1 MEIKFIKLLLILV
14 FVNPISGKDWIIS
27 PSSNAQEEIQEAL
40 ILAEPGD
47 QVLLTKGIYNLNHGL
62 SLDIDNVSIL
72 GAGMYETILDFSNQ
86 ETGAQGLLVTSD
98 NVLMQDFA
106 IENAKGD
113 AIKSKGV
120 KNISFIKVRTEW
132 TNGPDSKNGAYG
144 LYPVE
149 SIGVLIDGCIAIGAS
164 DAGVYVGQSEQIIV
178 RNTRAEFNVAGIEIE
193 NSYYADVYN
202 NVATNNTG
210 GILIFD
216 LPNLPKQGGKFVR
229 VFQNR
234 SFNNNTDNF
243 APEGNIVGLVPS
255 GTGLIIMANRNVEVF
270 DNSFDNNQTVHVAVV
285 AGDLESGDDNYDPF
299 PKGIQIH
306 NNQYSNVGM
315 KPDVSRGD
323 LSPILMDIAKGDMPD
338 IIWDGL
344 LPMSE
349 LFFGQPEKEKIIIE
363 EASDTN
369 FLDLD
374 VFWYV
379 AFPFFHSPS
388 RDKSE
393 FKGSITNLP
402 PISKWN

>member
-1 MEIKFIKLLLILV
+1 MKLSKLSFLLIV
-14 FVNPISGKDWIIS
+14 FSALSFSQDWKIEPS
-27 PSSNAQEEIQEAL
+27 PVAQDEIQEAL

-47 QVLLTKGIYNLNHGL
+47 TVLLSKGIYKLNHGL
-62 SLDIDNVSIL
+62 SLDVDNVSIK
-72 GAGMYETILDFSNQ
+72 GAGMYETILDFSGQ
-86 ETGAQGLLVTSD
+86 ETGAQGLLITSD

-106 IENAKGD
+106 VENAKGD

-149 SIGVLIDGCIAIGAS
+149 SIGVLIDGCVAIGAS

-178 RNTRAEFNVAGIEIE
+178 RNTRAEYNVAGIEIE
-193 NSYYADVYN
+193 NSYHADVYN
-202 NVATNNTG
+202 NIATNNTG

-229 VFQNR
+229 VFKNK
-234 SFNNNTDNF
+234 SFNNNTENF

-270 DNSFDNNQTVHVAVV
+270 ENSFDNNQTVHIAVV
-285 AGDLESGDDNYDPF
+285 AGELESGDQNYDPY
-299 PKGIQIH
+299 PKSIQIH
-306 NNQYSNVGM
+306 NNQYSNVG
-315 KPDVSRGD
+315 KNPDLSRGD
-323 LSPILMDIAKGDMPD
+323 LSPILVDIASGDMPD

-344 LPMSE
+344 LPVSQ
-349 LFFGQPEKEKIIIE
+349 LLFGQPDSEKIIIE
-363 EASDTN
+363 EVNETK

-379 AFPFFHSPS
+379 ALPFFHSPS
-388 RDKSE
+388 RDKNE

-402 PISKWN
+402 EILKWN

>member
-1 MEIKFIKLLLILV
+1 MKLSKLSFLLIV
-14 FVNPISGKDWIIS
+14 FSALSFSQDWKIEPS
-27 PSSNAQEEIQEAL
+27 PVAQDEIQEAL

-47 QVLLTKGIYNLNHGL
+47 TVLLSKGIYKLNHGL
-62 SLDIDNVSIL
+62 SLDVDNVSIK
-72 GAGMYETILDFSNQ
+72 GAGMYETILDFSGQ
-86 ETGAQGLLVTSD
+86 ETGAQGLLITSD

-106 IENAKGD
+106 VENAKGD

-149 SIGVLIDGCIAIGAS
+149 SIGVLIDGCVAIGAS

-178 RNTRAEFNVAGIEIE
+178 RNTRAEYNVAGIEIE
-193 NSYYADVYN
+193 NSYHADVYN
-202 NVATNNTG
+202 NIATNNTG

-229 VFQNR
+229 VFQNK
-234 SFNNNTDNF
+234 SFNNNTENF

-270 DNSFDNNQTVHVAVV
+270 ENSFDNNQTVHIAVV
-285 AGDLESGDDNYDPF
+285 AGELESGDENYDPY
-299 PKGIQIH
+299 PKGVQIH
-306 NNQYSNVGM
+306 NNQFSNVG
-315 KPDVSRGD
+315 KNPDLSRGD
-323 LSPILMDIAKGDMPD
+323 LSPILVDIANGDMPD

-344 LPMSE
+344 LPVSQ
-349 LFFGQPEKEKIIIE
+349 LLFGQPDSEKIIIE
-363 EASDTN
+363 EVNETK

-379 AFPFFHSPS
+379 ALPFFHSPS
-388 RDKSE
+388 RDKNE

-402 PISKWN
+402 EILKWN

>member
-1 MEIKFIKLLLILV
+1 MKLSKLSFLLIV
-14 FVNPISGKDWIIS
+14 FSAFSFSQDWKIEPS
-27 PSSNAQEEIQEAL
+27 PVAQDEIQEAL

-47 QVLLTKGIYNLNHGL
+47 TVLLSKGIYKLNHGL
-62 SLDIDNVSIL
+62 SLDVDNVSIK
-72 GAGMYETILDFSNQ
+72 GAGMYETILDFSGQ
-86 ETGAQGLLVTSD
+86 ETGAQGLLITSD

-106 IENAKGD
+106 VENAKGD

-149 SIGVLIDGCIAIGAS
+149 SIGVLIDGCVAIGAS

-178 RNTRAEFNVAGIEIE
+178 RNTRAEYNVAGIEIE
-193 NSYYADVYN
+193 NSYHADVYN
-202 NVATNNTG
+202 NIATNNTG

-229 VFQNR
+229 VFKNK
-234 SFNNNTDNF
+234 SFNNNTENF

-270 DNSFDNNQTVHVAVV
+270 ENSFDNNQTVHIAVV
-285 AGDLESGDDNYDPF
+285 AGELESGDENYDPY

-306 NNQYSNVGM
+306 NNQYSNVG
-315 KPDVSRGD
+315 KNPDLSRGD
-323 LSPILMDIAKGDMPD
+323 LSPVLVDIASGDMPD

-344 LPMSE
+344 LPVSQ
-349 LFFGQPEKEKIIIE
+349 LLFGQPDNEKIIIE
-363 EASDTN
+363 EVNETK

-379 AFPFFHSPS
+379 ALPFFHSPS
-388 RDKSE
+388 RDKNE

-402 PISKWN
+402 EILKWN

>member
-1 MEIKFIKLLLILV
+1 MKLSKLSFLLIV
-14 FVNPISGKDWIIS
+14 FSALSFSQDWKIEPS
-27 PSSNAQEEIQEAL
+27 PVAQDEIQEAL

-47 QVLLTKGIYNLNHGL
+47 TVLLSKGIYKLNHGL
-62 SLDIDNVSIL
+62 SLDVDNVSIK
-72 GAGMYETILDFSNQ
+72 GAGMYETILDFSGQ
-86 ETGAQGLLVTSD
+86 ETGAQGLLITSD

-106 IENAKGD
+106 VENAKGD

-149 SIGVLIDGCIAIGAS
+149 SIGVLIDGCVAIGAS

-193 NSYYADVYN
+193 NSYHADVYN
-202 NVATNNTG
+202 NITTNNTG

-229 VFQNR
+229 VFQNK
-234 SFNNNTDNF
+234 SFNNNTENF

-270 DNSFDNNQTVHVAVV
+270 ENSFDNNQTVHIAVV
-285 AGDLESGDDNYDPF
+285 AGELESGDKNYDPY
-299 PKGIQIH
+299 PKGVQIH
-306 NNQYSNVGM
+306 NNQFSNVG
-315 KPDVSRGD
+315 KNPDLSRGD
-323 LSPILMDIAKGDMPD
+323 LSPILVDIANGDMPD

-344 LPMSE
+344 LPVSQ
-349 LFFGQPEKEKIIIE
+349 LLFGQPDSEKIIIE
-363 EASDTN
+363 EVNETK

-379 AFPFFHSPS
+379 ALPFFHSPS
-388 RDKSE
+388 RDKNE

-402 PISKWN
+402 EILKWN

>member
-1 MEIKFIKLLLILV
+1 MKLSKLSFLLIV
-14 FVNPISGKDWIIS
+14 FSALSFSQDWKIEPS
-27 PSSNAQEEIQEAL
+27 PVAQDEIQEAL

-47 QVLLTKGIYNLNHGL
+47 TVLLSKGIYKLNHGL
-62 SLDIDNVSIL
+62 SLDVDNVSIK
-72 GAGMYETILDFSNQ
+72 GAGMYETILDFSGQ
-86 ETGAQGLLVTSD
+86 ETGAQGLLITSD

-106 IENAKGD
+106 VENAKGD

-149 SIGVLIDGCIAIGAS
+149 SIGVLIDGCVAIGAS

-178 RNTRAEFNVAGIEIE
+178 RNTRAEYNVAGIEIE
-193 NSYYADVYN
+193 NSYHADVYN
-202 NVATNNTG
+202 NIATNNTG

-229 VFQNR
+229 VFQNK
-234 SFNNNTDNF
+234 SFNNNTENF

-270 DNSFDNNQTVHVAVV
+270 ENSFDNNQTVHIAVV
-285 AGDLESGDDNYDPF
+285 AGELESGDENYDPY
-299 PKGIQIH
+299 PKGVQIH
-306 NNQYSNVGM
+306 NNQYSNVG
-315 KPDVSRGD
+315 KNPDLSRGD
-323 LSPILMDIAKGDMPD
+323 LSPILVDIASGDMPD

-344 LPMSE
+344 LPVSQ
-349 LFFGQPEKEKIIIE
+349 LLFGQPDKEKIIIE
-363 EASDTN
+363 EVNETK

-379 AFPFFHSPS
+379 ALPFFHSPS
-388 RDKSE
+388 RDKNE

-402 PISKWN
+402 EILKWN

>member
-1 MEIKFIKLLLILV
+1 MKLSKLSFLLIV
-14 FVNPISGKDWIIS
+14 FSALSFSQDWKIEPS
-27 PSSNAQEEIQEAL
+27 PVAQDEIQEAL

-47 QVLLTKGIYNLNHGL
+47 TVLLSKGIYKLNHGL
-62 SLDIDNVSIL
+62 SLDVDNVSIK
-72 GAGMYETILDFSNQ
+72 GAGMYETILDFSGQ
-86 ETGAQGLLVTSD
+86 ETGAQGLLITSD

-106 IENAKGD
+106 VENAKGD

-149 SIGVLIDGCIAIGAS
+149 SIGVLIDGCVAIGAS

-178 RNTRAEFNVAGIEIE
+178 RNTRAEYNVAGIEIE
-193 NSYYADVYN
+193 NSYHADVYN
-202 NVATNNTG
+202 NIATNNTG

-229 VFQNR
+229 VFQNK
-234 SFNNNTDNF
+234 SFNNNTENF

-270 DNSFDNNQTVHVAVV
+270 ENSFDNNQTVHIAVV
-285 AGDLESGDDNYDPF
+285 AGELESGDENYDPY
-299 PKGIQIH
+299 PKGVQIH
-306 NNQYSNVGM
+306 NNQYSNVG
-315 KPDVSRGD
+315 KNPDLSRGD
-323 LSPILMDIAKGDMPD
+323 LSPILVDIANGDMPD

-344 LPMSE
+344 LPVSQ
-349 LFFGQPEKEKIIIE
+349 LLFGQPDSEKIIIE
-363 EASDTN
+363 EVNETK

-379 AFPFFHSPS
+379 ALPFFHSPS
-388 RDKSE
+388 RDKTE

-402 PISKWN
+402 EILKWN

>member
-1 MEIKFIKLLLILV
+1 MKLSKLSFLLIV
-14 FVNPISGKDWIIS
+14 FSALSFSQDWKIEPS
-27 PSSNAQEEIQEAL
+27 PVAQDEIQEAL

-47 QVLLTKGIYNLNHGL
+47 TVLLSKGIYKLNHGL
-62 SLDIDNVSIL
+62 SLDVDNVSIK
-72 GAGMYETILDFSNQ
+72 GAGMYETILDFSGQ
-86 ETGAQGLLVTSD
+86 ETGAQGLLITSD

-106 IENAKGD
+106 VENAKGD

-149 SIGVLIDGCIAIGAS
+149 SIGVLIDGCVAIGAS

-178 RNTRAEFNVAGIEIE
+178 RNTRAEYNVAGIEIE
-193 NSYYADVYN
+193 NSYHADVYN
-202 NVATNNTG
+202 NIATNNTG

-234 SFNNNTDNF
+234 SFNNNTENF

-270 DNSFDNNQTVHVAVV
+270 ENSFDNNQTVHIAVV
-285 AGDLESGDDNYDPF
+285 AGELESGDQNYDPY
-299 PKGIQIH
+299 PKSIQIH
-306 NNQYSNVGM
+306 NNQYSNVG
-315 KPDVSRGD
+315 KNPDLSRGD
-323 LSPILMDIAKGDMPD
+323 LSPILVDIASGDMPD

-344 LPMSE
+344 LPVSQ
-349 LFFGQPEKEKIIIE
+349 LLFGQPDNEKIIIE
-363 EASDTN
+363 EVNETK

-379 AFPFFHSPS
+379 ALPFFHSPS
-388 RDKSE
+388 RDKNE

-402 PISKWN
+402 KILKWN

>member
-1 MEIKFIKLLLILV
+1 MNYLKLFLPLFLFSSFAFLEEWKIT
-14 FVNPISGKDWIIS
+14 PS
-27 PSSNAQEEIQEAL
+27 PLANDEIQEAL

-47 QVLLTKGIYNLNHGL
+47 IVFLSKGIYKLDHGL
-62 SLDIDNVSIL
+62 SLDVNDVSII
-72 GAGMYETILDFSNQ
+72 GEGMYETVLDFSNQ
-86 ETGAQGLLVTSD
+86 KSGAQGLLITSD

-149 SIGVLIDGCIAIGAS
+149 SIGVLIDGCVAIGAS

-202 NVATNNTG
+202 NIATNNTG
-210 GILIFD
+210 GILVFD

-229 VFQNR
+229 IFQNK

-270 DNSFDNNQTVHVAVV
+270 DNYFDNNQTVHIAVV
-285 AGDLESGDDNYDPF
+285 AGELESGDESYEPY
-299 PKGIQIH
+299 PKGVQIH
-306 NNQYSNVGM
+306 NNEYSNVG
-315 KPDVSRGD
+315 KNPDISRGD
-323 LSPILMDIAKGDMPD
+323 LSPILIDIAQGDMPD

-344 LPMSE
+344 LPISE
-349 LFFGQPEKEKIIIE
+349 LFFGQPQEEKMIIK
-363 EASDTN
+363 EADETN

-388 RDKSE
+388 RDKNE
-393 FKGSITNLP
+393 FEGSITNLP
-402 PISKWN
+402 KILKWN

>member
-1 MEIKFIKLLLILV
+1 MNLSKLSFLLIMFSALS
-14 FVNPISGKDWIIS
+14 FSQDWKIEPS
-27 PSSNAQEEIQEAL
+27 PVAQDEIQEAL

-47 QVLLTKGIYNLNHGL
+47 TVLLSKGIYKLNHGL
-62 SLDIDNVSIL
+62 SLDVDNVSIK
-72 GAGMYETILDFSNQ
+72 GAGMYETILDFSGQ
-86 ETGAQGLLVTSD
+86 ETGAQGLLITSD

-106 IENAKGD
+106 VENAKGD

-149 SIGVLIDGCIAIGAS
+149 SIGVLIDGCVAIGAS

-178 RNTRAEFNVAGIEIE
+178 RNTRAEYNVAGIEIE
-193 NSYYADVYN
+193 NSYHADVYN
-202 NVATNNTG
+202 NIATNNTG

-229 VFQNR
+229 VFKNK
-234 SFNNNTDNF
+234 SFNNNTENF

-270 DNSFDNNQTVHVAVV
+270 ENSFDNNQTVHIAVV
-285 AGDLESGDDNYDPF
+285 AGELESGDENYDPY
-299 PKGIQIH
+299 PKGVQIH
-306 NNQYSNVGM
+306 NNQYSNVG
-315 KPDVSRGD
+315 KNPDLSRGD
-323 LSPILMDIAKGDMPD
+323 LSPILVDIASGDMPD

-344 LPMSE
+344 LPVSQ
-349 LFFGQPEKEKIIIE
+349 LLFGQPDSEKIIIE
-363 EASDTN
+363 EVNETK

-379 AFPFFHSPS
+379 ALPFFHSPS
-388 RDKSE
+388 RDKNE

-402 PISKWN
+402 EILKWN

>member
-1 MEIKFIKLLLILV
+1 MNYLKLFLPLFL
-14 FVNPISGKDWIIS
+14 F
-27 PSSNAQEEIQEAL
+27 SSFAFLEEWKITPGPLANDEIQEAL

-47 QVLLTKGIYNLNHGL
+47 TVFLSKGIYKLDHGL
-62 SLDIDNVSIL
+62 SLDVNDVSII
-72 GAGMYETILDFSNQ
+72 GEGMYETVLDFSNQ
-86 ETGAQGLLVTSD
+86 KSGAQGLLITSD

-149 SIGVLIDGCIAIGAS
+149 SIGVLIDGCVAIGAS

-202 NVATNNTG
+202 NIATNNTG
-210 GILIFD
+210 GILVFD

-229 VFQNR
+229 IFQNK

-270 DNSFDNNQTVHVAVV
+270 DNYFDNNQTVHVAVV
-285 AGDLESGDDNYDPF
+285 AGELESGDESYDPY
-299 PKGIQIH
+299 PKGVQIY
-306 NNQYSNVGM
+306 NNEYSNVG
-315 KPDVSRGD
+315 KNPDVSRGD
-323 LSPILMDIAKGDMPD
+323 LSPILIDIAQGDMPD

-344 LPMSE
+344 LPISE
-349 LFFGQPEKEKIIIE
+349 LFFGQPQEEKIIIK
-363 EASDTN
+363 EADETN

-388 RDKSE
+388 RDKNE
-393 FKGSITNLP
+393 FEGSITNLP
-402 PISKWN
+402 KILKWN

>member
-1 MEIKFIKLLLILV
+1 MKLSKLSFLLIMFSALS
-14 FVNPISGKDWIIS
+14 FSQDWKIEPS
-27 PSSNAQEEIQEAL
+27 PVAQDEIQEAL

-47 QVLLTKGIYNLNHGL
+47 TVLLSKGIYKLNHGL
-62 SLDIDNVSIL
+62 SLDVDNVSIK
-72 GAGMYETILDFSNQ
+72 GAGMYETILDFSGQ
-86 ETGAQGLLVTSD
+86 ETGAQGLLITSD

-106 IENAKGD
+106 VENAKGD

-149 SIGVLIDGCIAIGAS
+149 SIGVLIDGCVAIGAS

-178 RNTRAEFNVAGIEIE
+178 RNTRAEYNVAGIEIE
-193 NSYYADVYN
+193 NSYHADVYN
-202 NVATNNTG
+202 NIATNNTG

-229 VFQNR
+229 VFQNK
-234 SFNNNTDNF
+234 SFNNNTENF

-270 DNSFDNNQTVHVAVV
+270 ENSFDNNQTVHIAVV
-285 AGDLESGDDNYDPF
+285 AGELESGDESYDPY
-299 PKGIQIH
+299 PKSVQIH
-306 NNQYSNVGM
+306 NNQFSNVG
-315 KPDVSRGD
+315 KNPDLSRGD
-323 LSPILMDIAKGDMPD
+323 LSPILVDIANGDMPD

-344 LPMSE
+344 LPVSQ
-349 LFFGQPEKEKIIIE
+349 LLFGQPDSEKIIIE
-363 EASDTN
+363 EVNETK

-379 AFPFFHSPS
+379 ALPFFHSPS
-388 RDKSE
+388 RDKNE

-402 PISKWN
+402 EILKWN

>member
-1 MEIKFIKLLLILV
+1 MNYLKLFLPLFL
-14 FVNPISGKDWIIS
+14 FSSFAFLEEWKIIPS
-27 PSSNAQEEIQEAL
+27 PSANDEIQEAL

-47 QVLLTKGIYNLNHGL
+47 TVFLSKGIYKLDHGL
-62 SLDIDNVSIL
+62 SLDVNDVSII
-72 GAGMYETILDFSNQ
+72 GEGMYETVLDFSNQ
-86 ETGAQGLLVTSD
+86 KSGAQGLLITSD

-149 SIGVLIDGCIAIGAS
+149 SIGVLIDGCVAIGAS

-202 NVATNNTG
+202 NIATNNTG
-210 GILIFD
+210 GILVFD

-229 VFQNR
+229 IFQNK

-270 DNSFDNNQTVHVAVV
+270 NNFFDNNQTVHIAVV
-285 AGDLESGDDNYDPF
+285 AGELESGDENYDPY
-299 PKGIQIH
+299 PKSVQIH
-306 NNQYSNVGM
+306 NNEYSNVG
-315 KPDVSRGD
+315 KNPDISRGD
-323 LSPILMDIAKGDMPD
+323 LSPILIDIAQGDMPD

-344 LPMSE
+344 LPISE
-349 LFFGQPEKEKIIIE
+349 LFFGQPQEEKIIIK
-363 EASDTN
+363 EANETN

-388 RDKSE
+388 RDKNE
-393 FKGSITNLP
+393 FEGSITNLP
-402 PISKWN
+402 KISKWN

>member
-1 MEIKFIKLLLILV
+1 MKLSKLSFLLIV
-14 FVNPISGKDWIIS
+14 FSALSFSQDWKIEPS
-27 PSSNAQEEIQEAL
+27 PVAQDEIQEAL

-47 QVLLTKGIYNLNHGL
+47 TVLLSKGIYKLNHGL
-62 SLDIDNVSIL
+62 SLDVDNVSIK
-72 GAGMYETILDFSNQ
+72 GAGMYETILDFSGQ
-86 ETGAQGLLVTSD
+86 ETGAQGLLITSD

-106 IENAKGD
+106 VENAKGD

-149 SIGVLIDGCIAIGAS
+149 SIGVLIDGCVAIGAS

-178 RNTRAEFNVAGIEIE
+178 RNTRAEYNVAGIEIE
-193 NSYYADVYN
+193 NSYHADVYN
-202 NVATNNTG
+202 NIATNNTG

-229 VFQNR
+229 VFKNK
-234 SFNNNTDNF
+234 SFNNNTENF

-270 DNSFDNNQTVHVAVV
+270 ENSFDNNQTVHIAVV
-285 AGDLESGDDNYDPF
+285 AGELESGDENYDPY
-299 PKGIQIH
+299 PKGVQIH
-306 NNQYSNVGM
+306 NNQYSNVG
-315 KPDVSRGD
+315 KNPDLSRGD
-323 LSPILMDIAKGDMPD
+323 LSPILVDIASGDMPD

-344 LPMSE
+344 LPVSQ
-349 LFFGQPEKEKIIIE
+349 LLFGQPDNEKIIIKE
-363 EASDTN
+363 VNETK

-379 AFPFFHSPS
+379 ALPFFHSPS
-388 RDKSE
+388 RDKNE

-402 PISKWN
+402 EILKWN

>member
-1 MEIKFIKLLLILV
+1 MKLSKLSFLLIV
-14 FVNPISGKDWIIS
+14 FSALSFSQDWKIEPS
-27 PSSNAQEEIQEAL
+27 PVAQDEIQEAL

-47 QVLLTKGIYNLNHGL
+47 TVLLSKGIYKLNHGL
-62 SLDIDNVSIL
+62 SLDVDNVSIK
-72 GAGMYETILDFSNQ
+72 GAGMYETILDFSGQ
-86 ETGAQGLLVTSD
+86 ETGAQGLLITSD

-106 IENAKGD
+106 VENAKGD

-149 SIGVLIDGCIAIGAS
+149 SIGVLIDGCVAIGAS

-178 RNTRAEFNVAGIEIE
+178 RNTRAEYNVAGIEIE
-193 NSYYADVYN
+193 NSYHADVYN
-202 NVATNNTG
+202 NIATNNTG

-229 VFQNR
+229 VFQNK
-234 SFNNNTDNF
+234 SFDNNTENF

-270 DNSFDNNQTVHVAVV
+270 ENSFDNNQTVHIAVV
-285 AGDLESGDDNYDPF
+285 AGELESGDENYDPY
-299 PKGIQIH
+299 PKGVQIH
-306 NNQYSNVGM
+306 NNQYSNVG
-315 KPDVSRGD
+315 KNPDLSRGD
-323 LSPILMDIAKGDMPD
+323 LSPILVDIASGDMPD

-344 LPMSE
+344 LPVSQ
-349 LFFGQPEKEKIIIE
+349 LLFGQPDNEKIIIKE
-363 EASDTN
+363 VNETK

-379 AFPFFHSPS
+379 ALPFFHSPS
-388 RDKSE
+388 RDKNE

-402 PISKWN
+402 EILKWN

>member
-1 MEIKFIKLLLILV
+1 MKLSKLSFLLIV
-14 FVNPISGKDWIIS
+14 FSALSFSQDWKIEPS
-27 PSSNAQEEIQEAL
+27 PVAQDEIQEAL

-47 QVLLTKGIYNLNHGL
+47 TVLLSKGIYKLNHGL
-62 SLDIDNVSIL
+62 SLDVDNVSIK
-72 GAGMYETILDFSNQ
+72 GAGMYETILDFSGQ
-86 ETGAQGLLVTSD
+86 ETGAQGLLITSD

-106 IENAKGD
+106 VENAKGD

-149 SIGVLIDGCIAIGAS
+149 SIGVLIDGCVAIGAS

-178 RNTRAEFNVAGIEIE
+178 RNTRAEYNVAGIEIE
-193 NSYYADVYN
+193 NSYHADVYN
-202 NVATNNTG
+202 NIATNNTG

-229 VFQNR
+229 VFQNK
-234 SFNNNTDNF
+234 SFNNNTENF

-270 DNSFDNNQTVHVAVV
+270 ENSFDNNQTVHIAVV
-285 AGDLESGDDNYDPF
+285 AGELESGDENYDPY
-299 PKGIQIH
+299 PKGVQIH
-306 NNQYSNVGM
+306 NNQYSNVG
-315 KPDVSRGD
+315 KNPDLSRGD
-323 LSPILMDIAKGDMPD
+323 LSPILVDIANGDMPD

-344 LPMSE
+344 LPVSQ
-349 LFFGQPEKEKIIIE
+349 LLFGQPDSEKIIIE
-363 EASDTN
+363 EVNETK

-379 AFPFFHSPS
+379 ALPFFHSPS
-388 RDKSE
+388 RDKNE

-402 PISKWN
+402 EILKWN

>member
-1 MEIKFIKLLLILV
+1 MNLSKLSFLLIMFSALS
-14 FVNPISGKDWIIS
+14 FSQDWKIEPS
-27 PSSNAQEEIQEAL
+27 PVAQDEIQEAL

-47 QVLLTKGIYNLNHGL
+47 TVLLSKGIYKLNHGL
-62 SLDIDNVSIL
+62 SLDVDNVSIK
-72 GAGMYETILDFSNQ
+72 GAGMYETILDFSGQ
-86 ETGAQGLLVTSD
+86 ETGAQGLLITSD

-106 IENAKGD
+106 VENAKGD

-149 SIGVLIDGCIAIGAS
+149 SIGVLIDGCVAIGAS

-178 RNTRAEFNVAGIEIE
+178 RNTRAEYNVAGIEIE
-193 NSYYADVYN
+193 NSYHADVYN
-202 NVATNNTG
+202 NIATNNTG

-229 VFQNR
+229 VFQNK
-234 SFNNNTDNF
+234 SFNNNTENF

-270 DNSFDNNQTVHVAVV
+270 ENSFDNNQTVHIAVV
-285 AGDLESGDDNYDPF
+285 AGELESGDENYDPY
-299 PKGIQIH
+299 PKGVQIH
-306 NNQYSNVGM
+306 NNQYSNVG
-315 KPDVSRGD
+315 KNPDLSRGD
-323 LSPILMDIAKGDMPD
+323 LSPILVDIANGDMPD

-344 LPMSE
+344 LPVSQ
-349 LFFGQPEKEKIIIE
+349 LLFGQPDSEKIIIE
-363 EASDTN
+363 EVNETK

-379 AFPFFHSPS
+379 ALPFFHSPS
-388 RDKSE
+388 RDKNE

-402 PISKWN
+402 EILKWN

>member
-1 MEIKFIKLLLILV
+1 V
-14 FVNPISGKDWIIS
+14 FSALSFSQDWKIEPS
-27 PSSNAQEEIQEAL
+27 PVAQDEIQEAL

-47 QVLLTKGIYNLNHGL
+47 TVLLSKGIYKLNHGL
-62 SLDIDNVSIL
+62 SLDVDNVSIK
-72 GAGMYETILDFSNQ
+72 GAGMYETILDFSGQ
-86 ETGAQGLLVTSD
+86 ETGAQGLLITSD

-106 IENAKGD
+106 VENAKGD

-149 SIGVLIDGCIAIGAS
+149 SIGVLIDGCVAIGAS

-178 RNTRAEFNVAGIEIE
+178 RNTRAEYNVAGIEIE
-193 NSYYADVYN
+193 NSYHADVYN
-202 NVATNNTG
+202 NIATNNTG

-229 VFQNR
+229 VFQNK
-234 SFNNNTDNF
+234 SFNNNTENF

-270 DNSFDNNQTVHVAVV
+270 ENSFDNNQTVHIAVV
-285 AGDLESGDDNYDPF
+285 AGELESGDENYDPY
-299 PKGIQIH
+299 PKGVQIH
-306 NNQYSNVGM
+306 NNQFSNVG
-315 KPDVSRGD
+315 KNPDLSRGD
-323 LSPILMDIAKGDMPD
+323 LSPILVDIANGDMPD

-344 LPMSE
+344 LPVSQ
-349 LFFGQPEKEKIIIE
+349 LLFGQPDSEKIIIE
-363 EASDTN
+363 EVNETK

-379 AFPFFHSPS
+379 ALPFFHSPS
-388 RDKSE
+388 RDKTE

-402 PISKWN
+402 EILKWN

>member
-1 MEIKFIKLLLILV
+1 MNLSKLSFLLIMFSALS
-14 FVNPISGKDWIIS
+14 FSQDWKIEPS
-27 PSSNAQEEIQEAL
+27 PVAQDEIQEAL

-47 QVLLTKGIYNLNHGL
+47 TVLLSKGIYKLNHGL
-62 SLDIDNVSIL
+62 SLDVDNVSIK
-72 GAGMYETILDFSNQ
+72 GAGMYETILDFSGQ
-86 ETGAQGLLVTSD
+86 ETGAQGLLITSD

-106 IENAKGD
+106 VENAKGD

-149 SIGVLIDGCIAIGAS
+149 SIGVLIDGCVAIGAS

-178 RNTRAEFNVAGIEIE
+178 RNTRAEYNVAGIEIE
-193 NSYYADVYN
+193 NSYHADVYN
-202 NVATNNTG
+202 NIATNNTG

-229 VFQNR
+229 VFQNK
-234 SFNNNTDNF
+234 SFNNNTENF

-270 DNSFDNNQTVHVAVV
+270 ENSFDNNQTVHIAVV
-285 AGDLESGDDNYDPF
+285 AGELESGDENYDPY
-299 PKGIQIH
+299 PKGVQIH
-306 NNQYSNVGM
+306 NNQYSNVG
-315 KPDVSRGD
+315 KNPDLSRGD
-323 LSPILMDIAKGDMPD
+323 LSPILVDIASGDMPD

-344 LPMSE
+344 LPVSQ
-349 LFFGQPEKEKIIIE
+349 LLFGQPDKEKIIIE
-363 EASDTN
+363 EVNETK

-379 AFPFFHSPS
+379 ALPFFHSPS
-388 RDKSE
+388 RDKNE

-402 PISKWN
+402 EILKWN

>member
-1 MEIKFIKLLLILV
+1 MNYLKLFLPLFL
-14 FVNPISGKDWIIS
+14 F
-27 PSSNAQEEIQEAL
+27 SSFAFLEEWKITPGPLANDEIQEAL

-47 QVLLTKGIYNLNHGL
+47 TVFLSKGIYKLDHGL
-62 SLDIDNVSIL
+62 SLDVNDVSII
-72 GAGMYETILDFSNQ
+72 GEGMYETVLDFSNQ
-86 ETGAQGLLVTSD
+86 KSGAQGLLITSD

-149 SIGVLIDGCIAIGAS
+149 SIGVLIDGCVAIGAS

-202 NVATNNTG
+202 NIATNNTG
-210 GILIFD
+210 GILVFD

-229 VFQNR
+229 IFQNK
-234 SFNNNTDNF
+234 SFNNNTYNF

-270 DNSFDNNQTVHVAVV
+270 DNYFDNNQTVHVAVV
-285 AGDLESGDDNYDPF
+285 AGELESGDESYDPY
-299 PKGIQIH
+299 PKGVQIH
-306 NNQYSNVGM
+306 NNEYSNVG
-315 KPDVSRGD
+315 KNPDVSRGD
-323 LSPILMDIAKGDMPD
+323 LSPILIDIAQGDMPD

-344 LPMSE
+344 LPISE
-349 LFFGQPEKEKIIIE
+349 LFFGQPQEEKIIIK
-363 EASDTN
+363 EADETN

-388 RDKSE
+388 RDKNE
-393 FKGSITNLP
+393 FEGSITNLP
-402 PISKWN
+402 KILKWN